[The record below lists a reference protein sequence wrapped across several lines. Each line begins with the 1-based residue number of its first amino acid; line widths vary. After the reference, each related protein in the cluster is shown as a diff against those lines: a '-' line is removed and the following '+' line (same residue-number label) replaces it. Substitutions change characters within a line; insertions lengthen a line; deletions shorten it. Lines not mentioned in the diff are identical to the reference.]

1 MFEAVVFDFRIVEAG
16 NGSQIIDRTL
26 KTPVNA
32 LTLDQVMEYM
42 EVDSQLAVSDRMK
55 RKARREAER
64 KQKLARN
71 PLWKVACFCGLI

>member
-1 MFEAVVFDFRIVEAG
+1 MFETVVFDFRIIDMG
-16 NGSQIIDRTL
+16 NGSQVIDRTL

-32 LTLDQVMEYM
+32 LTLDQVMEYI
-42 EVDSQLAVSDRMK
+42 EVDSQLAVADRIK

-71 PLWKVACFCGLI
+71 PLWKVACFCGLV